1 MKWKPATER
10 TALYVV
16 ATVILLIGL
25 GSAVLIHFSVEAGA
39 HDSAIRDFENSKRYR
54 HDLEVIGGKM
64 NVLMDQFCR
73 WFAALWQG
81 ESLAVTIAW
90 LTVFIAFGIFLFA
103 RHLPTGAAIDGQQ
116 PESDSGANPP

>member
-1 MKWKPATER
+1 MKWKPAVTR
-10 TALYVV
+10 STLYVF
-16 ATVILLIGL
+16 ATVILLTGL
-25 GSAVLIHFSVEAGA
+25 GSAVLIHFNMEAGA
-39 HDSAIRDFENSKRYR
+39 HDSVIRDFENSKRYR

-81 ESLAVTIAW
+81 KSLAVTIAW
-90 LTVFIAFGIFLFA
+90 LTFVISFGIFLVA
-103 RHLPTGAAIDGQQ
+103 RHLPTGAAIDGQ